1 MKLVLSVLASL
12 ALGLS
17 ALAQDFG
24 TLISNHQICSG
35 MTYADV
41 FASWGNPENI
51 VYGTKG
57 GDPPAA
63 TELWLYGPPIVTY
76 SETGQVVG
84 TSVPAMVM
92 FENGQAT
99 WVTYDSSSG
108 RYTTIQIDGAPSP
121 ITARQW

>member
-24 TLISNHQICSG
+24 TLIFNHQICPG

-41 FASWGNPENI
+41 FASWGNPANI
-51 VYGTKG
+51 IYGTKDG
-57 GDPPAA
+57 AV
-63 TELWLYGPPIVTY
+63 TEVWWYGEPKVTY
-76 SETGQVVG
+76 SETGQAVG
-84 TSVPAMVM
+84 TSYCDAMVW
-92 FENGQAT
+92 FENGQ
-99 WVTYDSSSG
+99 VTNTMYTDDGSG
-108 RYTTIQIDGAPSP
+108 RYTTIHIDGAPSP

>member
-51 VYGTKG
+51 VYGTKD
-57 GDPPAA
+57 GDPPAS
-63 TELWLYGPPIVTY
+63 TETWSYGPLIVTY
-76 SETGQVVG
+76 SETGQVAG
-84 TSVPAMVM
+84 TEVPAIVM
-92 FENGQAT
+92 FENGQVT
-99 WVTYDSSSG
+99 TVTYGSSSG
-108 RYTTIQIDGAPSP
+108 RYTTIWIDDVF